1 MAPSAEALIRCC
13 SEIIKEL
20 YQSHEDGK
28 DVSLNA
34 VRAKVAKRN
43 KLKQMPR
50 LVDIISAVPEDQRD
64 ILVPKLKAKPV
75 RTASGVSLPLYLSSP
90 AHQL

>member
-1 MAPSAEALIRCC
+1 MIRTCGEIVHELMAAHARGGE
-13 SEIIKEL
+13 
-20 YQSHEDGK
+20 

-50 LVDIISAVPEDQRD
+50 LVDIISAVPENMKEV
-64 ILVPKLKAKPV
+64 LLPKLRAKPV
-75 RTASGVSLPLYLSSP
+75 RTASGVSQYLFLLHRAITDSC
-90 AHQL
+90 